1 MLPGPRATGRRRFFN
16 RLRPRPTAFLISPMA
31 ENSTRKTFFILSLAF
46 SLVVALVAVVLRV
59 ATDDDLRERLGH
71 TYYVISLSIIGC
83 VLLVLAG
90 YVWDRA
96 MMQRLKT
103 LRTNVPAS
111 AEESKVEPDHD
122 EIIGLARNI
131 ERMAQALQKTEA
143 SYRGI
148 VEDQVD
154 SICRYRLDGKLTFV
168 NRAYAQAFGRKRAEL
183 VGQIF
188 PLFSPGT
195 ANGDQPSTF
204 ERELEFPDGRRRWLM
219 WSQRPIRDE
228 AGNTLEF
235 QAVGHDITLRKEA
248 EAALLHAKE
257 AAETADR
264 AKSEFLAIV
273 SHEIRTPINGVIGFA
288 QILADSPLSPEQRE
302 HVAMIKTSGQALEKL
317 IADILD
323 LSKIE
328 AGKIG
333 IESSPFG
340 LHRSVAEVVAFF
352 QPKARAAALTLTAT
366 IEPDVPVIANSD
378 EARLRQILTNL
389 IGNALKFTER
399 GGIAVH
405 VSCTRGEPVSTGNS
419 RRALRLFFSVTDTGI
434 GIPADKL
441 SRLFKPFS
449 QVDSS
454 SERRRTG
461 TGLGLIISKRL
472 CELMRGT
479 ISVDSKAGEGTS
491 FRFSLLADY
500 EKGDTT
506 VPFAM
511 RPGPAAPAS

>member
-1 MLPGPRATGRRRFFN
+1 
-16 RLRPRPTAFLISPMA
+16 MA
-31 ENSTRKTFFILSLAF
+31 ENSNRKAFLILALTASLA
-46 SLVVALVAVVLRV
+46 VALVAIVVKV
-59 ATDDDLRERLGH
+59 STDEDLRDRLGPI
-71 TYYVISLSIIGC
+71 YYVLTLAIIGC

-90 YVWDRA
+90 YVWDRT

-103 LRTNVPAS
+103 LRTAVP
-111 AEESKVEPDHD
+111 VDQNEPPGEADHD

-154 SICRYRLDGKLTFV
+154 LICRYRLDGKLTFV
-168 NRAYAQAFGRKRAEL
+168 NSAYAQAFGRKRAEL
-183 VGQIF
+183 VGQSS
-188 PLFSPGT
+188 PLFTQG
-195 ANGDQPSTF
+195 AAIGDEPYTF
-204 ERELEFPDGRRRWLM
+204 ERELDFPDGRRRWVL
-219 WSQRPIRDE
+219 WTQRPIKDDS
-228 AGNTLEF
+228 GNMLEY

-257 AAETADR
+257 AAEAADR

-302 HVAMIKTSGQALEKL
+302 QVAIIKSSGQALEKL

-328 AGKIG
+328 AGKIE
-333 IESSPFG
+333 IESSPFA
-340 LHRSVAEVVAFF
+340 LHKCVEEVNAFF
-352 QPKARAAALTLTAT
+352 QPRARSAALTLTAN
-366 IEPDVPVIANSD
+366 IDPDVPVIVNSD

-399 GGIAVH
+399 GSITVH
-405 VSCTRGEPVSTGNS
+405 VSCMRGEPVSMRDT
-419 RRALRLFFSVTDTGI
+419 RRALRLFFSVADTGI
-434 GIPADKL
+434 GIPADKI
-441 SRLFKPFS
+441 SKLFKPFS

-454 SERRRTG
+454 SERRRSG

-472 CELMRGT
+472 CELMGGT
-479 ISVDSKAGEGTS
+479 ISVDSKPGEGTT
-491 FRFSLLADY
+491 FRFSLLTDY
-500 EKGDTT
+500 EKGDTAI
-506 VPFAM
+506 PFPM
-511 RPGPAAPAS
+511 RHGQQPSSTLS

>member
-1 MLPGPRATGRRRFFN
+1 
-16 RLRPRPTAFLISPMA
+16 MA
-31 ENSTRKTFFILSLAF
+31 ENQTRKTFFILALAS
-46 SLVVALVAVVLRV
+46 SLVAALIAVVV
-59 ATDDDLRERLGH
+59 KVVTDDELRERLGD
-71 TYYVISLSIIGC
+71 TYYVMTLAIIGC

-90 YVWDRA
+90 YVWDRTT
-96 MMQRLKT
+96 MQRLKT
-103 LRTNVPAS
+103 LRIAVPES
-111 AEESKVEPDHD
+111 AQEAGSGEPDHD

-154 SICRYRLDGKLTFV
+154 LICRYRLDGTLTFV
-168 NRAYAQAFGRKRAEL
+168 NSAYAEAFGRKRNEL
-183 VGQIF
+183 MGQPF
-188 PLFSPGT
+188 PLFVQG
-195 ANGDQPSTF
+195 AAIADQPYTF
-204 ERELEFPDGRRRWLM
+204 ERELDLANNQRRWLM
-219 WSQRPIRDE
+219 WTQRPIKDD

-248 EAALLHAKE
+248 EAALLHAKD
-257 AAETADR
+257 AAEAADR

-302 HVAMIKTSGQALEKL
+302 QVAIIKSSGQALEKL

-328 AGKIG
+328 AGKIE
-333 IESSPFG
+333 IESAPFG
-340 LHRSVAEVVAFF
+340 LHRAIEEVIAFF
-352 QPKARAAALTLTAT
+352 QPRARAAALNLIAN
-366 IEPDVPVIANSD
+366 IDSDVPAIVNSD
-378 EARLRQILTNL
+378 ESRLRQILTNL

-399 GGIAVH
+399 GSITIH
-405 VSCTRGEPVSTGNS
+405 VSCMRGEPVSQRES
-419 RRALRLFFSVTDTGI
+419 RRALRLFFAVTDTGI
-434 GIPADKL
+434 GIPADKIGK
-441 SRLFKPFS
+441 LFKPFS
-449 QVDSS
+449 QVDTSM
-454 SERRRTG
+454 ERRRSG

-472 CELMRGT
+472 CELMGGS
-479 ISVDSKAGEGTS
+479 ISVDSKPGEGTT

-506 VPFAM
+506 APIPI
-511 RPGPAAPAS
+511 RQGQTAA

>member
-1 MLPGPRATGRRRFFN
+1 
-16 RLRPRPTAFLISPMA
+16 
-31 ENSTRKTFFILSLAF
+31 
-46 SLVVALVAVVLRV
+46 
-59 ATDDDLRERLGH
+59 
-71 TYYVISLSIIGC
+71 

-90 YVWDRA
+90 YVWDRTLV
-96 MMQRLKT
+96 QRLKT
-103 LRTNVPAS
+103 LRTTTTVAAPEDEETVES
-111 AEESKVEPDHD
+111 AEPDHD

-154 SICRYRLDGKLTFV
+154 LICRYRLDGKLTFV
-168 NRAYAQAFGRKRAEL
+168 NSAYAQAFGRKRTEL
-183 VGQIF
+183 IGQNF
-188 PLFSPGT
+188 TLFTPGG
-195 ANGDQPSTF
+195 AIGDEPYTF
-204 ERELEFPDGRRRWLM
+204 ERELDFPDGRRRWLM
-219 WSQRPIRDE
+219 WTQRPIKDD
-228 AGNTLEF
+228 AGNMLEY

-257 AAETADR
+257 AAEAADR

-302 HVAMIKTSGQALEKL
+302 QVAIIKSSGQALEKL

-328 AGKIG
+328 AGKIE

-340 LHRSVAEVVAFF
+340 LHKSVEDVIAFF
-352 QPKARAAALTLTAT
+352 QPRARSAALALTAT
-366 IEPDVPVIANSD
+366 IDPDVPVIVNSD

-399 GGIAVH
+399 GSITVH
-405 VSCTRGEPVSTGNS
+405 VSCMRGEPVSMRDS
-419 RRALRLFFSVTDTGI
+419 RRALRLFFSVADTGI
-434 GIPADKL
+434 GIPADKI
-441 SRLFKPFS
+441 SKLFKPFS

-454 SERRRTG
+454 SERRRSG

-472 CELMRGT
+472 CELMGGS
-479 ISVDSKAGEGTS
+479 ISVDSKPGEGTT
-491 FRFSLLADY
+491 FRFSLLTDY
-500 EKGDTT
+500 EKGDTS
-506 VPFAM
+506 VPFPM
-511 RPGPAAPAS
+511 RHSQPQQQPTA

>member
-1 MLPGPRATGRRRFFN
+1 
-16 RLRPRPTAFLISPMA
+16 
-31 ENSTRKTFFILSLAF
+31 
-46 SLVVALVAVVLRV
+46 
-59 ATDDDLRERLGH
+59 
-71 TYYVISLSIIGC
+71 
-83 VLLVLAG
+83 
-90 YVWDRA
+90 
-96 MMQRLKT
+96 MQRLKN
-103 LRTNVPAS
+103 LRTAVPVPI
-111 AEESKVEPDHD
+111 EDPTPGEHDHD

-154 SICRYRLDGKLTFV
+154 LICRYRLDGKLTFV
-168 NRAYAQAFGRKRAEL
+168 NSAYAQALGRKRSEL
-183 VGQIF
+183 IGQPF
-188 PLFSPGT
+188 PLYMAG
-195 ANGDQPSTF
+195 AAIGDEPYTF
-204 ERELEFPDGRRRWLM
+204 ERDLDYPDGRRRWLM
-219 WSQRPIRDE
+219 WTQRAIRDDS
-228 AGNTLEF
+228 GNTLEY

-257 AAETADR
+257 AAEAADR

-288 QILADSPLSPEQRE
+288 QILADSSLTPEQRE
-302 HVAMIKTSGQALEKL
+302 QVAIIKSSGQALEKL

-328 AGKIG
+328 AGKIE

-340 LHRSVAEVVAFF
+340 LHRTIDEVIAFF
-352 QPKARAAALTLTAT
+352 QPKARAAALTLSAN
-366 IEPDVPVIANSD
+366 IDPDVPQIVNSD

-399 GGIAVH
+399 GSITIH
-405 VSCTRGEPVSTGNS
+405 VSCVRGEPVSQRDT
-419 RRALRLFFSVTDTGI
+419 RRALRLFFAVTDTGI
-434 GIPADKL
+434 GIPADKI
-441 SRLFKPFS
+441 SKLFKPFS

-454 SERRRTG
+454 SERRRSG

-472 CELMRGT
+472 CELMGGS
-479 ISVDSKAGEGTS
+479 ISVESKPGEGTT
-491 FRFSLLADY
+491 FRFSLLTDY

-506 VPFAM
+506 IPFPI
-511 RPGPAAPAS
+511 RQPQIQPA

>member
-1 MLPGPRATGRRRFFN
+1 
-16 RLRPRPTAFLISPMA
+16 MA
-31 ENSTRKTFFILSLAF
+31 ENQTRKTFFILALAS
-46 SLVVALVAVVLRV
+46 SLVAALIAVVV
-59 ATDDDLRERLGH
+59 KVVTDDELRERLGD
-71 TYYVISLSIIGC
+71 TYYVMTLAIIGC

-90 YVWDRA
+90 YVWDRTT
-96 MMQRLKT
+96 MQRLKT
-103 LRTNVPAS
+103 LRIAVPQS
-111 AEESKVEPDHD
+111 AQEGGSAEPDHD

-154 SICRYRLDGKLTFV
+154 LICRYRLDGTLTFV
-168 NRAYAQAFGRKRAEL
+168 NSAYAEAFGRKRNEL
-183 VGQIF
+183 TGQLF
-188 PLFSPGT
+188 PLFVQG
-195 ANGDQPSTF
+195 AAIADQPYTF
-204 ERELEFPDGRRRWLM
+204 ERELDLANNQRRWLM
-219 WSQRPIRDE
+219 WTQRPIKDD

-257 AAETADR
+257 AAEAADR

-302 HVAMIKTSGQALEKL
+302 QVAIIKSSGQALEKL

-328 AGKIG
+328 AGKIE
-333 IESSPFG
+333 IESAPFG
-340 LHRSVAEVVAFF
+340 LHRAIEEVIAFF
-352 QPKARAAALTLTAT
+352 QPRARAAALNLVAN
-366 IEPDVPVIANSD
+366 IDSDVPAIVNSD
-378 EARLRQILTNL
+378 ESRLRQILTNL

-399 GGIAVH
+399 GSITIH
-405 VSCTRGEPVSTGNS
+405 VSCMRGEPVSQRES
-419 RRALRLFFSVTDTGI
+419 RRALRLFFAVTDTGI
-434 GIPADKL
+434 GIPADKIGK
-441 SRLFKPFS
+441 LFKPFS

-454 SERRRTG
+454 MERRRSG

-472 CELMRGT
+472 CELMGGS
-479 ISVDSKAGEGTS
+479 ISVDSKPGEGTT

-506 VPFAM
+506 
-511 RPGPAAPAS
+511 APMPSRQGQSA

>member
-1 MLPGPRATGRRRFFN
+1 
-16 RLRPRPTAFLISPMA
+16 MA
-31 ENSTRKTFFILSLAF
+31 ENSTRKTFFILALALSLA
-46 SLVVALVAVVLRV
+46 VALIAIVVKV
-59 ATDDDLRERLGH
+59 SADDDLRDRLGPV
-71 TYYVISLSIIGC
+71 YYILTLAIIGC

-90 YVWDRA
+90 YVWDRT
-96 MMQRLKT
+96 MLQRLKT
-103 LRTNVPAS
+103 LRTSVPVS
-111 AEESKVEPDHD
+111 TEEQHGEPDHD

-154 SICRYRLDGKLTFV
+154 LICRYRLDGKLTFV
-168 NRAYAQAFGRKRAEL
+168 NSAYAQAFGRKRTEL
-183 VGQIF
+183 VGQNF
-188 PLFSPGT
+188 PLFAPG
-195 ANGDQPSTF
+195 AAIGDEPYTF
-204 ERELEFPDGRRRWLM
+204 ERELDFPDGRRRWVM
-219 WSQRPIRDE
+219 WTQRPIKDDS
-228 AGNTLEF
+228 GSTLEY

-257 AAETADR
+257 AAEAADR

-302 HVAMIKTSGQALEKL
+302 QVAIIKSSGQALEKL

-328 AGKIG
+328 AGKID

-340 LHRSVAEVVAFF
+340 LHKCVEEVTAFF
-352 QPKARAAALTLTAT
+352 QPRARSAALALTAT
-366 IEPDVPVIANSD
+366 IDADVPVIVNSD

-399 GGIAVH
+399 GSITVQ
-405 VSCTRGEPVSTGNS
+405 VSCMRGEPVSMRDT
-419 RRALRLFFSVTDTGI
+419 RRALRLFFSVADTGI
-434 GIPADKL
+434 GIPADKI
-441 SRLFKPFS
+441 SKLFKPFS

-454 SERRRTG
+454 SERRRSG

-472 CELMRGT
+472 CELMGGS
-479 ISVDSKAGEGTS
+479 ISVDSKPGEGTT
-491 FRFSLLADY
+491 FRFSLLTDY
-500 EKGDTT
+500 EKGDTSI
-506 VPFAM
+506 PFPM
-511 RPGPAAPAS
+511 RHGQQLPTAT